1 MGPTLRQAAEEGD
14 MEKLTNVLAFNPD
27 MVYSITLDKQNT
39 ALHIAASNGH
49 YRFVHHFLIS
59 VGVDA
64 QLVISKNLD
73 EETPLQ
79 LAVREGHGEVVEHL
93 IKYQVWASNIKN
105 IKHQRMC
112 SSTIMSSFML
122 PHIQGTRHRRRPWQ
136 HGTAGGP
143 RGHGKATLAC
153 ICGTVAADE
162 KRHEAASTR
171 IISKLFEADL
181 DAGMHALAYMLRRGV
196 AMRTSP
202 IVDGDHDDL
211 YACVVSLVERSGMYT
226 IPNPYMHEAL
236 RASVEEGNIHKML
249 ELTVD
254 QGISMFFTVT
264 PEYLNNV
271 LHIAALKGDVQ
282 FVHHVLLYVTSYPSL
297 LSVEHNTLGFSP
309 KDITSNP
316 EDGIGCKYDWKSSHM
331 THRSKNHLMATMIK
345 VDKYGNSVMHE
356 AVLNLMSDIALQLLD
371 VDPSCAHRL
380 NSAMQSPLYIS
391 INSGLDH
398 VVNKI
403 AKQGL
408 SAASV
413 TTHGTA
419 LHQSVLGDNIITV
432 YKRVIRELLKQCPD
446 LSEVLDKAGQNIFHV
461 AVLAD
466 RPRILSWFLRYVL
479 HAEMVNQQDLNGDT
493 PLHLAAKNVFIQ
505 PARLLLKDPRVNRNI
520 VNRDWYTA
528 LDISREKALIR
539 SELNAYQLNIW
550 KEMFKRQEIMSEPP
564 HNDSIWQRP
573 MGGRVGPPSDDEVRI
588 YVYIVVAAFIT
599 MATFRATFTM
609 PGRYDPRSGFAIAGH
624 HWAFKLSV
632 LCNTTS
638 TCSSALVVLL
648 LIAQWHSAT
657 WIVLDALVWANR
669 FIILA
674 LFTMVVSM
682 LMAIYLTVLPSS

>member
-93 IKYQVWASNIKN
+93 IKYQVWA
-105 IKHQRMC
+105 R
-112 SSTIMSSFML
+112 
-122 PHIQGTRHRRRPWQ
+122 TRHRRRPWQ

-282 FVHHVLLYVTSYPSL
+282 FVHHVLLYVTSYP
-297 LSVEHNTLGFSP
+297 
-309 KDITSNP
+309 
-316 EDGIGCKYDWKSSHM
+316 
-331 THRSKNHLMATMIK
+331 
-345 VDKYGNSVMHE
+345 
-356 AVLNLMSDIALQLLD
+356 
-371 VDPSCAHRL
+371 
-380 NSAMQSPLYIS
+380 
-391 INSGLDH
+391 
-398 VVNKI
+398 
-403 AKQGL
+403 
-408 SAASV
+408 
-413 TTHGTA
+413 
-419 LHQSVLGDNIITV
+419 
-432 YKRVIRELLKQCPD
+432 RVIRELLKQCPD